1 MSDESLCAVCAAP
14 QAGIPDCKD
23 HNHWYAATRFDWVV
37 ADTKEN
43 VIKKLAQI
51 SDTEMMKHGGVEAL
65 VCRVNLPITAHY
77 KIDEYLPGGVDRE
90 PAKRIKILTKS
101 GKFTE

>member
-1 MSDESLCAVCAAP
+1 MSECSICSAP
-14 QAGIPDCKD
+14 QAGVPDCKD
-23 HNHWYAATRFDWVV
+23 HNHWYAATKFYWTV
-37 ADTKEN
+37 AATKEE
-43 VIKKLAQI
+43 VIKKLAAMAI
-51 SDTEMMKHGGVEAL
+51 APGYPPINKDGVEAL

-77 KIDEYLPGGVDRE
+77 RIDEYLPSGVDRE